1 MRNLNFI
8 GAALAPILLLA
19 SCATTE
25 PVAPKL
31 AGPVLGRYQFDYA
44 APERRDVS
52 LIQVF
57 DDGAHT
63 ILQFN
68 KLSMPVV
75 ITAND
80 SHAPLPFTRQGL
92 YLSIPGVYALLKIET
107 QGHTA
112 LILNKA
118 RPANLPP
125 SETGS
130 SVGSGP
136 QAQATAPAIV
146 QPIKTLETPVAI
158 PAPRTVTKQSTFIV
172 PFSGNSFAFT
182 RSARALLGDAAPV
195 AVTAQAITLYG
206 RAVKSGTEDLAVAQ
220 ELALRRAWV
229 IKANLIRHGADPD
242 KFRVFY
248 SGKKGINAV
257 TIDINPAGKKA

>member
-1 MRNLNFI
+1 MRNFNFI
-8 GAALAPILLLA
+8 GAALAPMLLLA

-25 PVAPKL
+25 PPAARL

-44 APERRDVS
+44 APKRRDVS

-68 KLSMPVV
+68 KLSMPLV

-80 SHAPLPFTRQGL
+80 SPAPLQFTRHGL
-92 YLSIPGVYALLKIET
+92 YLTIPGVYALLKIET
-107 QGHTA
+107 LGHTA
-112 LILNKA
+112 LVLNKA
-118 RPANLPP
+118 RPVNLSPP
-125 SETGS
+125 QAVS
-130 SVGSGP
+130 SAGSGP
-136 QAQATAPAIV
+136 QARATAPAIV
-146 QPIKTLETPVAI
+146 QPIMTLVAPVPV
-158 PAPRTVTKQSTFIV
+158 PAPRTVAKQSTFIV

-182 RSARALLGDAAPV
+182 RSARALLGDAAPA
-195 AVTAQAITLYG
+195 AVTAQAVTLYG
-206 RAVKSGTEDLAVAQ
+206 RAVKSGSEDLAVAQ

-257 TIDINPAGKKA
+257 TIDINPARKKA

>member
-25 PVAPKL
+25 PAASRL

-44 APERRDVS
+44 APKRRDVS

-80 SHAPLPFTRQGL
+80 SPAPLQFTRQGL
-92 YLSIPGVYALLKIET
+92 YLVIPGVYALLKIET
-107 QGHTA
+107 LDHTA
-112 LILNKA
+112 LVLNKA

-125 SETGS
+125 PQAVS

-136 QAQATAPAIV
+136 QALAIV
-146 QPIKTLETPVAI
+146 QPRTLEAPVPV
-158 PAPRTVTKQSTFIV
+158 PAPRTVAKQSTFIV

-182 RSARALLGDAAPV
+182 RSARALLGTAAPV
-195 AVTAQAITLYG
+195 AVTAQAVTLYG
-206 RAVKSGTEDLAVAQ
+206 RAVKSGSEDLAVAQ